1 MAKQS
6 SIQKNNKR
14 QLMVKKFYEKRLN
27 LKKKISDK
35 NLSLDER
42 FKLQTKINDLPRD
55 GSGVRVRNRCKL
67 TGRTRGV
74 YRKFRLSRIKIR
86 ELSMAGLLP
95 GVVKSSW

>member
-6 SIQKNNKR
+6 SIQKNLNR
-14 QLMVKKFYEKRLN
+14 RNIVKKFNDKRKS
-27 LKKKISDK
+27 LKKKIMKK
-35 NLSLDER
+35 NLSMDER
-42 FKLQTKINDLPRD
+42 FKIQSKLNDLPRD
-55 GSGVRVRNRCKL
+55 SSKIRLRNRCEL

-86 ELSMAGLLP
+86 ELSMSGALP

>member
-14 QLMVKKFYEKRLN
+14 QLMVKKFHEKRLKW
-27 LKKKISDK
+27 KKKIRDK

-55 GSGVRVRNRCKL
+55 GSRVRVRNRCRI

-74 YRKFRLSRIKIR
+74 YRKFGLSRIKIR